1 LEAEWRVSA
10 GDTAGAVAA
19 LRRATWIAPG
29 DIAAWRRI
37 ATWAGGLD
45 RAADEVAARRAVVAL
60 DPSDP
65 VTARTDLAEALLR
78 AGAAADARR
87 ELLTVLEQAPGYE
100 RAQGL
105 LLEARRA
112 GRTP

>member
-1 LEAEWRVSA
+1 MREVIVDWTV
-10 GDTAGAVAA
+10 
-19 LRRATWIAPG
+19 LRR
-29 DIAAWRRI
+29 RMLR
-37 ATWAGGLD
+37 
-45 RAADEVAARRAVVAL
+45 
-60 DPSDP
+60 
-65 VTARTDLAEALLR
+65 ALLR

>member
-1 LEAEWRVSA
+1 MAIATSGLIDRVWRRH
-10 GDTAGAVAA
+10 
-19 LRRATWIAPG
+19 RRTE
-29 DIAAWRRI
+29 AAW
-37 ATWAGGLD
+37 
-45 RAADEVAARRAVVAL
+45 AADEVAARRAVVAL

-78 AGAAADARR
+78 AGDVADARR